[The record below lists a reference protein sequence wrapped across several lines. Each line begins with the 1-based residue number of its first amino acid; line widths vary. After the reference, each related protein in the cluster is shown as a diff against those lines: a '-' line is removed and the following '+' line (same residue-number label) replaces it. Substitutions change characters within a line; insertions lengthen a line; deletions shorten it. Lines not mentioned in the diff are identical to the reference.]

1 MALRL
6 ANLTLARVLSWL
18 ALLARSEATKDVEIL
33 VLGAPVFRSFLARV
47 PPVIHDVAEFRL
59 AAGRASGRP
68 NRPPIPTLLMHVAD
82 EQLGDVLHGTRTW
95 GRPRPGAFLQVPD
108 QHPVGALAHRTALP
122 HDPATETSGRAVAC
136 PDPTIVTVAAAM
148 KQINTPRRSWPPS
161 SRLTTPAQRY
171 IAILSG
177 G

>member
-6 ANLTLARVLSWL
+6 AYLTLARVLSWL

-68 NRPPIPTLLMHVAD
+68 NRPPIPTLLMHVAG
-82 EQLGDVLHGTRTW
+82 EQLGDVLHGT
-95 GRPRPGAFLQVPD
+95 PGLGSSASRGFSSGAGSSTLWVP
-108 QHPVGALAHRTALP
+108 
-122 HDPATETSGRAVAC
+122 
-136 PDPTIVTVAAAM
+136 
-148 KQINTPRRSWPPS
+148 
-161 SRLTTPAQRY
+161 
-171 IAILSG
+171 
-177 G
+177 